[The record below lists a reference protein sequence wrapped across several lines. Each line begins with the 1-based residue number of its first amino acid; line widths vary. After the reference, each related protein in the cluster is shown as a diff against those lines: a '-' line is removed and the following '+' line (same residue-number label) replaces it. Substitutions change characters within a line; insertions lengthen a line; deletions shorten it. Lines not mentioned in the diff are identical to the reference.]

1 MFHFPHLFQSDGLTT
16 EERRLKELIPFDPE
30 KQYAVIRSSI
40 CTGEKVA
47 GFRTREDGR
56 FREVMFLRTPSD
68 ETRFRKIYGLDEV
81 TVEY

>member
-1 MFHFPHLFQSDGLTT
+1 MPFWFTN
-16 EERRLKELIPFDPE
+16 RLSREDAALRELIPFDPA

-47 GFRTREDGR
+47 GFKNRESGHFQEIMLIRDA
-56 FREVMFLRTPSD
+56 ED
-68 ETRFRKIYGLDEV
+68 EARFRKIYQLDKI